1 MAVQTRSQLEA
12 KAATISSETTAGA
25 NTAAR
30 VGGLFDDLAD
40 SVTLNGERGLMS
52 LFVNSPVVFAT
63 VSGSTILLDAT
74 MAEGEKLGTI
84 FESFSYTITYTGTST
99 STLRIA
105 VLLSFAG
112 INNREYTFY
121 LAKNSSI
128 IAQSACEVT
137 TKGVHAHS
145 AFCEAFVKADTND
158 EFNVYVLA
166 SVTDNIDIESLTFS
180 AFTI

>member
-52 LFVNSPVVFAT
+52 LFVGSPVAFAT
-63 VSGSTILLDAT
+63 VSGSTILLDT
-74 MAEGEKLGTI
+74 LMTEGEDFGTV
-84 FESFSYTITYTGTST
+84 FESSTHTITYTGTLT
-99 STLRIA
+99 SVLRIA
-105 VLLSFAG
+105 ALLSFAG
-112 INNREYTFY
+112 TNNREYTFY
-121 LAKNSSI
+121 LAKNGSI

-137 TKGVHAHS
+137 AKGAHAHS
-145 AFCEAFVKADTND
+145 AFCEAFVRADAND
-158 EFNVYVLA
+158 EFDIYVLA
-166 SVTDNIDIESLTFS
+166 SATDNIEIESLTFS